1 MTPTDEIHDHQVR
14 CQAHLLRLRMVA
26 RGEVEVALTLQ
37 VAAVAEAVGAVLAEA
52 EAAARAVGAVAVDNL
67 GGPGAGTFLGV
78 RLNRLAAAADEAIA
92 AARTGNPA
100 EIRRHLN
107 RFDTLTSAIWTVHRA
122 VYGPGGA

>member
-14 CQAHLLRLRMVA
+14 CQPHLLRLRMVA

-52 EAAARAVGAVAVDNL
+52 EAAARTAGAVAVDNL
-67 GGPGAGTFLGV
+67 SGPGAGTFLRV
-78 RLNRLAAAADEAIA
+78 RLNRLAAAADDAIA

>member
-14 CQAHLLRLRMVA
+14 CQPHLLRLRMVA
-26 RGEVEVALTLQ
+26 RGEFEVALPLQ
-37 VAAVAEAVGAVLAEA
+37 VVAEAVGAILTEA
-52 EAAARAVGAVAVDNL
+52 EAAARAVGAVAVDGL

-78 RLNRLAAAADEAIA
+78 RLNRLAAAADDAIA

-100 EIRRHLN
+100 EMRLHLN
-107 RFDTLTSAIWTVHRA
+107 RFDSLTSAIWTVHRA